1 MKYTIYGFNQLEAIK
16 LGLNSDDL
24 IVLQWF
30 LEFKNSSKIEKN
42 YIKEVNDMGY
52 WVSYS
57 TIINS
62 LPILLTD
69 STKYLNEY
77 LELQKSKSLLP
88 EKDYNDLEKKV
99 MEKYKKKI
107 QRILSGNLSKVLKRD
122 ICKFGKDKGSK
133 VYLYLDTKVYD
144 MLINNK
150 TNIDVYLKELNVDN
164 VDKQK
169 TQDKNVQYTQD
180 KNVQYTSDRS
190 VQYTQD
196 KCVQSDTVYYNTVNK
211 DTVYYDTT
219 VVSVP
224 NINKEIIEKNTHLEI
239 KSTNQKNTIL
249 SWDKDRLIK
258 AIEIFKSENGKYFKL
273 LKKIYNDDR
282 NFIEKKAPQNSGAT
296 NLNKSI
302 YETDQN
308 ITKFKKT
315 KFHNFDETFT
325 NYSEEEFESII
336 LKSQKKKFG

>member
-1 MKYTIYGFNQLEAIK
+1 MQYKIIGFNQLEAIK
-16 LGLNSDDL
+16 LGLSSDDL

-30 LEFKNSSKIEKN
+30 LEFKNSSRIEKN

-57 TIINS
+57 TIIKS

-69 STKYLNEY
+69 GTKYLSDY
-77 LELQKSKSLLP
+77 IELKKSKLTLS

-133 VYLYLDTKVYD
+133 VYLYLDTEVYD
-144 MLINNK
+144 KLIDNQN
-150 TNIDVYLKELNVDN
+150 NIDKYIEEHDVDN
-164 VDKQK
+164 VDKSRP
-169 TQDKNVQYTQD
+169 QDK
-180 KNVQYTSDRS
+180 S

-196 KCVQSDTVYYNTVNK
+196 KSVQYTVDKSVQSDTVYYNTVNNNS
-211 DTVYYDTT
+211 VYYNTT

-224 NINKEIIEKNTHLEI
+224 NTNKELIEKHTHLKI
-239 KSTNQKNTIL
+239 DSTNKKNTITL
-249 SWDKDRLIK
+249 WDRERLIN
-258 AIEIFKSENGKYFKL
+258 AIEIFKSEGGKYFKL
-273 LKKIYNDDR
+273 LNKIYNDDR
-282 NFIEKKAPQNSGAT
+282 NFLEKKETPQNSGANKPNKIICKD
-296 NLNKSI
+296 NLNI
-302 YETDQN
+302 PDEPR
-308 ITKFKKT
+308 KT

-325 NYSEEEFESII
+325 NYSEDEFNNIVEI
-336 LKSQKKKFG
+336 SQKKKFG